1 MPNLQVRLEDEQID
15 QIDELAGD
23 LRLSRSEAARKAL
36 HEGMRRIRLEQAL
49 GRYLNEEFS
58 LCRAA
63 EHAGVSIQEMAEVAR
78 ARGIPFFRYSPEE
91 LRQDIERARRWRK
104 G

>member
-1 MPNLQVRLEDEQID
+1 MPNLQVRLEEEEID

-23 LRLSRSEAARKAL
+23 LRLTRSEAARKAL
-36 HEGMRRIRLEQAL
+36 DEGMRRIRLEQAL

-63 EHAGVSIQEMAEVAR
+63 EHARVSIQEMAEVAR

-91 LRQDIERARRWRK
+91 LRQDVERVRRWRK